1 MVQPRKVSVTLPDNR
16 QAQGIEIDVDVANE
30 RWSEFKLTDGTVF
43 RCKVN
48 IVSVVRVENE
58 YDAAGTPV
66 YQINA
71 APAVAFI
78 EVPEHLKKGKS
89 Q

>member
-1 MVQPRKVSVTLPDNR
+1 MAQNRKVPVVLPDGR
-16 QAQGIEIDVDVANE
+16 KAQGIEIEVDTSNE

-43 RCKVN
+43 RSKVN

-58 YDAAGTPV
+58 FDLTGMPV

-71 APAVAFI
+71 GPAVAFI
-78 EVPEHLKKGKS
+78 EIPEHLKKGKT